1 VSVLFVA
8 ALLVASMT
16 AVGTALT
23 TTDLRAV
30 ARRPVALLLIVV
42 LNAAVVPGLAVAA
55 CAAAGLPAAAT
66 LGIVLAAAAPGGGTG
81 ALLTLHARG
90 ELALSAGLQGALA
103 PVGLVAVPV
112 WAAVAG
118 YDVVPPGWGGVL
130 LVGGGLAGQVVPLAA
145 GMWLRHRRPVTAQR
159 VHQLARRVAD
169 VVLAALI
176 VYFAV
181 TAGRRLPELGWAP
194 VAVAALLVAVCL
206 ASVAV
211 PAWGHHAARRAVA
224 MTTAVRNLSL
234 ALFVAAPA
242 GELVAVT
249 LLAYGLVM
257 YLLSVPVAVW
267 LARTPGRHTPPSSSV
282 ADLR

>member
-1 VSVLFVA
+1 
-8 ALLVASMT
+8 
-16 AVGTALT
+16 
-23 TTDLRAV
+23 
-30 ARRPVALLLIVV
+30 
-42 LNAAVVPGLAVAA
+42 
-55 CAAAGLPAAAT
+55 
-66 LGIVLAAAAPGGGTG
+66 
-81 ALLTLHARG
+81 
-90 ELALSAGLQGALA
+90 
-103 PVGLVAVPV
+103 
-112 WAAVAG
+112 
-118 YDVVPPGWGGVL
+118 
-130 LVGGGLAGQVVPLAA
+130 
-145 GMWLRHRRPVTAQR
+145 MWLRHRRPVTAQR

-169 VVLAALI
+169 VVLAAL
-176 VYFAV
+176 VVSFAV

-267 LARTPGRHTPPSSSV
+267 LARTPGRHAPPSSSV

>member
-130 LVGGGLAGQVVPLAA
+130 LVGGGLAGQPGCGCGTGGRSPRSGCISSPAVSPTWCWPPWSSPSPSRPA
-145 GMWLRHRRPVTAQR
+145 GGCRSS
-159 VHQLARRVAD
+159 
-169 VVLAALI
+169 
-176 VYFAV
+176 
-181 TAGRRLPELGWAP
+181 AGRRSRW
-194 VAVAALLVAVCL
+194 
-206 ASVAV
+206 
-211 PAWGHHAARRAVA
+211 RRC
-224 MTTAVRNLSL
+224 
-234 ALFVAAPA
+234 
-242 GELVAVT
+242 
-249 LLAYGLVM
+249 
-257 YLLSVPVAVW
+257 W
-267 LARTPGRHTPPSSSV
+267 
-282 ADLR
+282 